1 MVVDDID
8 DDLTILVFPDLA
20 NVGISSLAGLGNK
33 YKTMDWGLVVWFG
46 SLYALLLIFVVVAC
60 CRCCCR
66 RRY

>member
-46 SLYALLLIFVVVAC
+46 S
-60 CRCCCR
+60 
-66 RRY
+66 